1 MLNIVLIAA
10 ALGIRKTKSSSDK
23 LQKNSSNCK
32 CLKQSSKS
40 PRHPPPKKKIQISRP
55 FEAISEVNY

>member
-10 ALGIRKTKSSSDK
+10 ALGIRKTKPSSDK

-40 PRHPPPKKKIQISRP
+40 PRHPPQKKIQISRP